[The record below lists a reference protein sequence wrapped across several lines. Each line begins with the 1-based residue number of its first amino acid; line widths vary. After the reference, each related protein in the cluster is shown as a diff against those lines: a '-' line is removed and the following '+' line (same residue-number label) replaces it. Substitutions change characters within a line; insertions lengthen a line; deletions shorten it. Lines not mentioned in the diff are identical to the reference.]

1 LTSLGIITAL
11 NAEARSLTKR
21 PIGKGELVQLPGGVL
36 VQVSGVG
43 AKWASLGAKTLLE
56 KGAKALLS
64 WGSAGGLISKLAPGS
79 LILPKTIIGA
89 DQALYYADAAWHK
102 RLCSC
107 LAGYIDLHE
116 EPLAES
122 TVVLT
127 HSTGKAT
134 LFQQTGAIAVDME
147 SAAVAAVAKEAG
159 IPFMA
164 VRAIADSVHMTIPKC
179 ALTLSD
185 ELGRL
190 NVSSLLKGLAKQPF
204 DLFTLV
210 RLGRSFLSAQK
221 TLARVARLAG
231 SNLLAP
237 VPNGEQA

>member
-1 LTSLGIITAL
+1 M
-11 NAEARSLTKR
+11 TKQ
-21 PIGKGELVQLPGGVL
+21 PIGKGKLIQLPGGVL

-56 KGAKALLS
+56 KGANALLS
-64 WGSAGGLISKLAPGS
+64 WGSAGGLISKLSPGS

-89 DQALYYADAAWHK
+89 DQAVYDTDAAWHR
-102 RLCSC
+102 RLCSR
-107 LAGYIDLHE
+107 LAGYVDLHE
-116 EPLAES
+116 EPLAEG

-127 HSTGKAT
+127 HSTEKAA

-164 VRAIADSVHMTIPKC
+164 VRAIADPVDMTIPQS

-185 ELGRL
+185 EFGRL
-190 NVSSLLKGLAKQPF
+190 NVSRLLKGLAKQPF
-204 DLFTLV
+204 GLFTLV
-210 RLGRSFLSAQK
+210 RLGRSFRAAQK
-221 TLARVARLAG
+221 TLARVAQLAG
-231 SNLLAP
+231 GNLLVP